1 MADSD
6 KANILVVD
14 DLDDNLLVAR
24 TVLEELGQNVVT
36 ARSGPEAL
44 RRVLEHEFAVILLDV
59 NMPGMDGYETAA
71 MIRAR
76 KRSAHTPI
84 IFITAYADEMNTS
97 HGYALGAV
105 DYVLSPVVPEVL
117 RTKVRV
123 FVDLYLMTQQV
134 RRQADE
140 RVALAK
146 SEAARA
152 AAEEATRRS
161 NFLAE
166 ASKVLSGS
174 LDLEATGL
182 ALARLP
188 VPFLA
193 DLGAV
198 TLVGEHSRPWR
209 TELAWVE
216 PPDDRV
222 HTAALGG
229 SEAPHDELRAA
240 VERVLAGSSAVMLSS
255 VELPYP
261 PPGANGVPAAGPPIR
276 WAVVLPLTARGR
288 TLGALTLALSDPQR
302 VASPHD
308 TALARDLAA
317 RAAIALDNAR
327 LYREVQEADRRKN
340 DFLSMLAHE
349 LRNPLA
355 PIRNGVHILRAI
367 RDVDPQVREVRDM
380 MDRQVQHMVR
390 LVDDLLDLSRITR
403 GKIRL
408 QTEPVELADVLAR
421 AVETCRPLI
430 DQRRHRLAVAP
441 PPGPLRVDGDAV
453 RLAQVVGNLLNNAAK
468 YTEEG
473 GQIWLSAAREGDEAV
488 VRVRDSGMGI
498 PAEMIGSVFDL
509 FTQVDRSL
517 DRSQGG
523 LGIGL
528 TLVRQLVEMHGGQVE
543 AHSDGPG
550 RGSEFVVRLPAL
562 AAEAVSEAPPPAPAG
577 PPARGPG
584 RRVLVVD
591 DNWDAAE
598 SLALLLEVAGH
609 QVRTCPDGRSALE
622 AAEQF
627 RPEAVLLD
635 IGLPGMDGYEV
646 ARRMRQL
653 PATRGALL
661 VALTGYGQEDD
672 QRRAHEAGF
681 NHHLIK
687 PADLEALAG
696 LLASSA
702 PPAGVPCPPANCTPS
717 VR

>member
-1 MADSD
+1 MSNA

-14 DLDDNLLVAR
+14 DVADNLLVAVS
-24 TVLEELGQNVVT
+24 VLEDLGQNVVT
-36 ARSGPEAL
+36 ARSGAEAL
-44 RRVLEHEFAVILLDV
+44 RRVLDQEFAVILLDV

-71 MIRAR
+71 LIRRR

-84 IFITAYADEMNTS
+84 IFVTAYADEMNTTQ
-97 HGYALGAV
+97 GYALGAV
-105 DYVLSPVVPEVL
+105 DYILSPVVPEVL

-140 RVALAK
+140 RVALAR

-152 AAEEATRRS
+152 AAEDATRRS

-174 LDLEATGL
+174 LDPEATVS

-198 TLVGEHSRPWR
+198 TLVGESGRPWR
-209 TELAWVE
+209 TELAWVR

-222 HTAALGG
+222 HTAALEGTD
-229 SEAPHDELRAA
+229 APRDELREA
-240 VERVLAGSSAVMLSS
+240 VERVLAGSSAVTVAGVALH
-255 VELPYP
+255 YP
-261 PPGANGVPAAGPPIR
+261 PAGVNGAAPGGPPIHS
-276 WAVVLPLTARGR
+276 AVVLPLTARGR
-288 TLGALTLALSDPQR
+288 TLGALTLAAGDPNR
-302 VASPHD
+302 ASSPYD
-308 TALARDLAA
+308 LALARDFAG

-340 DFLSMLAHE
+340 EFLAMLAHE

-355 PIRNGVHILRAI
+355 PIRNGIQLLRAAGGA
-367 RDVDPQVREVRDM
+367 DPRVREVREM
-380 MDRQVQHMVR
+380 MDRQVQHLIR

-408 QTEPVELADVLAR
+408 QSGPIELGEALAR
-421 AVETCRPLI
+421 ALETCRPLI
-430 DQRRHRLAVAP
+430 EERRHRLEVAVAP
-441 PPGPLRVDGDAV
+441 APLRVEGDAV

-473 GQIWLSAAREGDEAV
+473 GDIRLSAEREGDEAV

-498 PAEMIGSVFDL
+498 PAEMLGTVFEL

-528 TLVRQLVEMHGGQVE
+528 TLVRQLVEMHGGRVE

-550 RGSEFVVRLPAL
+550 RGSEFVLRLPL
-562 AAEAVSEAPPPAPAG
+562 LRAEARSPAPKSNGSPDPSGAA
-577 PPARGPG
+577 ARAS
-584 RRVLVVD
+584 RKVLVVD
-591 DNWDAAE
+591 DNRDAAE
-598 SLALLLEVAGH
+598 SLGLLLQVSGH
-609 QVRTCPDGRSALE
+609 DVRVCHDGASALQ
-622 AAEQF
+622 AAEDYG
-627 RPEAVLLD
+627 PDAVLLD
-635 IGLPGMDGYEV
+635 IGLPGMDGYEI
-646 ARRMRQL
+646 ARRLRAV

-661 VALTGYGQEDD
+661 IALTGYGQAED
-672 QRRAHEAGF
+672 QRRAREAGF
-681 NHHLIK
+681 DHHLIK
-687 PADLEALAG
+687 PADLEALTG
-696 LLASSA
+696 LL
-702 PPAGVPCPPANCTPS
+702 T
-717 VR
+717 